1 LLTTNVQS
9 LDDVDFTVLAATS
22 VLDDLIEKC
31 PPAEA
36 CRDAFVRMSKA
47 TIKMCLS
54 TGGFG
59 AQSGFNAQ
67 HQPQSRLNST
77 DLSAGEEMG
86 LSLNPNAPYFTTSQ
100 QRSAEQK
107 RAPLFDYNLQ
117 DLFSDEES
125 AGRRRLNV
133 PQQTNVFAT
142 SQQLPLMSHD
152 LSRPLSPQDQK
163 SRFTAYQNTMTSS
176 ALSSPALTT
185 QMPASKSFAP
195 SPTTFSAT
203 LPNSAPYSNF
213 ANTIQ
218 TQYPMMSPFSDL
230 DFLDTL
236 PLNTDNTGGDG
247 TNIAATDFAD
257 FDMNFG
263 MGWDGSL
270 PGNGFGDDG
279 GGVDLFEGFFFGGT
293 NGA

>member
-1 LLTTNVQS
+1 LLLTTIIQS

-59 AQSGFNAQ
+59 AQGGFNTQ
-67 HQPQSRLNST
+67 PPPQSRLNST

-86 LSLNPNAPYFTTSQ
+86 LSLNPNAPYFTSQ
-100 QRSAEQK
+100 QRSTEQK
-107 RAPLFDYNLQ
+107 RAPVFDYNLQ

-125 AGRRRLNV
+125 AGRRRFNI

-142 SQQLPLMSHD
+142 NQQLPLMSHD
-152 LSRPLSPQDQK
+152 LTRPLSPQDQK
-163 SRFTAYQNTMTSS
+163 SRFNAYQNTMTSS
-176 ALSSPALTT
+176 SLSSPALTT
-185 QMPASKSFAP
+185 RMPASKNFAP
-195 SPTTFSAT
+195 SPTFSTT

-230 DFLDTL
+230 DFLDTQQ
-236 PLNTDNTGGDG
+236 PGTDNTGGDG
-247 TNIAATDFAD
+247 TNLAATDFAD

-270 PGNGFGDDG
+270 PGNGFGDDS

>member
-1 LLTTNVQS
+1 
-9 LDDVDFTVLAATS
+9 VDFTVLAATS

-59 AQSGFNAQ
+59 AQGGFNIQ
-67 HQPQSRLNST
+67 PPPQSRLNST
-77 DLSAGEEMG
+77 DLSAGDEMG
-86 LSLNPNAPYFTTSQ
+86 MSLNPNAPYFTTSQ
-100 QRSAEQK
+100 QRSNELK
-107 RAPLFDYNLQ
+107 RAPVFDYNLQ

-125 AGRRRLNV
+125 AGRRRFNI
-133 PQQTNVFAT
+133 PQSTNAFAP
-142 SQQLPLMSHD
+142 SQQLPLMNQD
-152 LSRPLSPQDQK
+152 LSRPLSPQETK
-163 SRFTAYQNTMTSS
+163 PRFNTFQNTMSSS
-176 ALSSPALTT
+176 AHSSPALSTRVPTT
-185 QMPASKSFAP
+185 NSFKP
-195 SPTTFSAT
+195 SPTFSAT
-203 LPNSAPYSNF
+203 LPNPTPYGNF
-213 ANTIQ
+213 ASTMQ

-236 PLNTDNTGGDG
+236 PSGPGNTGGDG
-247 TNIAATDFAD
+247 PNAQATDFAD

-270 PGNGFGDDG
+270 PGNGFGDDS
-279 GGVDLFEGFFFGGT
+279 GGVDLFDGFFFGGT
-293 NGA
+293 GA

>member
-1 LLTTNVQS
+1 
-9 LDDVDFTVLAATS
+9 VDFTVLAATS

-59 AQSGFNAQ
+59 AQGGFNTQ
-67 HQPQSRLNST
+67 QPPQSRLNST
-77 DLSAGEEMG
+77 DQLAGDEMG
-86 LSLNPNAPYFTTSQ
+86 TSLNPNAPYFTTSQ
-100 QRSAEQK
+100 QRPTDQK
-107 RAPLFDYNLQ
+107 RAPVFDYNLQ
-117 DLFSDEES
+117 DLFSDEET
-125 AGRRRLNV
+125 AGRRRFNM
-133 PQQTNVFAT
+133 PQQTNAFAAN
-142 SQQLPLMSHD
+142 QQLPLMNHE

-163 SRFTAYQNTMTSS
+163 ARFTAYQNSMTSS

-185 QMPASKSFAP
+185 RAPASKSFAP
-195 SPTTFSAT
+195 SPTFSST

-213 ANTIQ
+213 ANTMQ

-236 PLNTDNTGGDG
+236 PLNAENTGGDG
-247 TNIAATDFAD
+247 SNMQATDFAD

-270 PGNGFGDDG
+270 PGNGLGDDS
-279 GGVDLFEGFFFGGT
+279 GGVDLFEGFFFGGS
-293 NGA
+293 NGV